1 MTVMESKKRYELL
14 EKGKELFLKH
24 GVKRISVEEI
34 CKEANVS
41 KVTFYKYFK
50 NKSELLNTIRDNLI
64 EIGFS
69 HFDEINKLNLRFS
82 QKIKLMSKW
91 RVEFFKSIQGEF
103 LNQIIEM
110 NEFKREYMTRFIQ
123 NIKTA
128 QDNGEIRKD
137 VSPELIALV
146 SEKLR
151 EITLQED
158 WKNIY
163 DDYATYQDEMRTLL
177 FFGMLT
183 DENREEGDMK

>member
-1 MTVMESKKRYELL
+1 MESKKRYELL